1 MITHTILCSSLH
13 CSLHRLLCDDAHNS
27 GCVTGEKELDLQSV
41 SVAVVGADQGFEM
54 VEGERM
60 QAYLDA
66 VEVCVIVQD
75 G

>member
-1 MITHTILCSSLH
+1 MTN
-13 CSLHRLLCDDAHNS
+13 HNS

-54 VEGERM
+54 IEGERM

-66 VEVCVIVQD
+66 VEVYKPLNNAVNATVFLL
-75 G
+75 